1 MKGRPW
7 SREEEKELIGLVEAG
22 KGSGFIA
29 GKMGK
34 TLDSVVHKMRRL
46 GLKEGAGSTVA
57 PSPSTTS
64 EIVLPKELPTVEDT
78 LKMLAG
84 ALNMVCKGGLSKTEV
99 QRLQVVAS
107 VASKYEEIL
116 ARYQN
121 FCRLEIELATQRKEI
136 DELRKRSEKV

>member
-7 SREEEKELIGLVEAG
+7 NREEEKELMRLVEAG
-22 KGSGFIA
+22 RDSGFIA

-78 LKMLAG
+78 LRKLAG
-84 ALNMVCKGGLSKTEV
+84 ALDMVSKEGLSKIEV
-99 QRLQVVAS
+99 QRLQVVAN

-121 FCRLEIELATQRKEI
+121 FCRLEIELVTQRKEI
-136 DELRKRSEKV
+136 DELKARTKKA